1 LIEDEERMK
10 NRVIRKFR
18 VESRKCKGKRFLV
31 DRGKEKGERKRIF
44 EIF

>member
-1 LIEDEERMK
+1 LIENDGRMK

-18 VESRKCKGKRFLV
+18 VESRKWKGKSFLV
-31 DRGKEKGERKRIF
+31 ERVKEKGERKRIF